1 MTLLCLDVPVNT
13 ARLYTLCPALD
24 CPEEQVKRTHE
35 SLAYHPP
42 LGTLM
47 LSPGPPHL
55 WGFPQVWGPGSFPL
69 PRLIFLLKHITP
81 CPLQSERQPNL
92 EPQTESTQENV
103 SPAVPAG
110 AWSAEELGKPR
121 PDVVCGGQVPEAGFL
136 LFLSGNSKTASEPSR
151 EGVSVE
157 TALLGP
163 RGHTSAFS
171 SSTTTGQAATFSFLS
186 HPPTHLHS
194 LLGT

>member
-55 WGFPQVWGPGSFPL
+55 WGFPQVWGAWQLSTAQAHFPA
-69 PRLIFLLKHITP
+69 KAH
-81 CPLQSERQPNL
+81 
-92 EPQTESTQENV
+92 
-103 SPAVPAG
+103 
-110 AWSAEELGKPR
+110 
-121 PDVVCGGQVPEAGFL
+121 
-136 LFLSGNSKTASEPSR
+136 
-151 EGVSVE
+151 
-157 TALLGP
+157 
-163 RGHTSAFS
+163 
-171 SSTTTGQAATFSFLS
+171 
-186 HPPTHLHS
+186 HS
-194 LLGT
+194 LPSAV